1 MCVGVSLGVCVFG
14 CVCVMCVWC
23 VCGVCVMCV
32 YVGVWCVYVCGCVF
46 GFVCVSEC
54 DRESSVLKL
63 FWLTSGYSA
72 IDINGNPTVAVLEL
86 GKLRK
91 PSNTALVCASVE

>member
-1 MCVGVSLGVCVFG
+1 MCGFVYVYVCVSVCVCVWVCVWVRG
-14 CVCVMCVWC
+14 CVCVGVCRC
-23 VCGVCVMCV
+23 VCGVGMCV
-32 YVGVWCVYVCGCVF
+32 VCVCVCGV
-46 GFVCVSEC
+46 C